1 MRTSGIL
8 KFGGAI
14 VALLGGSFT
23 LLMLKAFLLD
33 KGQGFVDLTGL
44 MFGVVALCAGLAGVA
59 AGGRRA
65 RLEKESD
72 ARAFAEVVLA
82 LAKRGG
88 GKVAIDALC
97 KATGI
102 PSDEA
107 QSKMRALTGEGLFDL
122 DFDGNGKMIYKQL
135 EAAPSADQR
144 SGS

>member
-23 LLMLKAFLLD
+23 LLMLKAFLFD

-59 AGGRRA
+59 VGGRRA
-65 RLEKESD
+65 RLERESD
-72 ARAFAEVVLA
+72 ARAFAEVALA

-144 SGS
+144 SGT